1 MAYFLVMGGLALS
14 LCMLIG
20 WPLWRML
27 CWLGRRLGVRGR
39 DQDRARAKR
48 SAKPRAKAATKEQKP
63 SRATTASHRRSTSRQ
78 ATPRSGP
85 WWLTRALAPL
95 GSAWPLAVVAA
106 LLYGGTR
113 LAEYGM
119 GARPHDAPAAY
130 HRLVEALGWGTAALI
145 GMSVLGLVASWRCR

>member
-27 CWLGRRLGVRGR
+27 CWLGRRLGVE
-39 DQDRARAKR
+39 ARPGSLPCEAF
-48 SAKPRAKAATKEQKP
+48 
-63 SRATTASHRRSTSRQ
+63 RQ
-78 ATPRSGP
+78 APGQGSDERTETVTCDDRESPSIDFPPGHTAFRA

-119 GARPHDAPAAY
+119 GARPMM
-130 HRLVEALGWGTAALI
+130 RLLPTIGSSRPGLGHGGLI